1 MKKRERGLFLYI
13 KVFLILV
20 ILGVIFPKIIQM
32 VSGFFSIN
40 DGKPGKG
47 NSVYVM
53 FNYGIKKSVFDIFSN
68 K

>member
-40 DGKPGKG
+40 DGKPSKG

-53 FNYGIKKSVFDIFSN
+53 FNYGIKKSVFDIFS